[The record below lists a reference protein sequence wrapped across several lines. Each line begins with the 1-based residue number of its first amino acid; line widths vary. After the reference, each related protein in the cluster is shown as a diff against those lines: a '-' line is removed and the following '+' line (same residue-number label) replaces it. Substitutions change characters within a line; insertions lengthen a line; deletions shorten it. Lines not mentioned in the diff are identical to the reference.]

1 MLSARAYSF
10 RMQSR
15 LAISLSWIGGYVNV
29 VGWMV
34 CGTAVSHM
42 SGNATHFGQ
51 GAADVATGGRPSGVI
66 FFGFLLLCFLAG
78 AALSAVLTELARRG
92 GRRSKYILP
101 MASEAILLGLFAIGV
116 DVHTGAMRPGGMW
129 VLYWMAGVASMA
141 MGLQN
146 ATITRI
152 SGAVV
157 RTTHLTGVITDL
169 GLEGVQLLLWYRDKL
184 RGGREG
190 RAGRVFAITRR
201 HPTALRIALLASI
214 LGSFIL
220 GATVA
225 ALIFPHWPRLAM
237 LPPVFFLL
245 WIILTDWYSPIADV
259 KELDLLSD
267 AELRGIGDVKAILP
281 PAVGIYRL
289 THHRRDAQH
298 AAPDFQAWV
307 ERLPEHW
314 RVLILAVSPLTHLS
328 VDAVHDLCMAVKNL
342 HEQNRRLV
350 ICGVT
355 RAQFKVLKK
364 HGFLDLLE
372 VEDVCPDL
380 EFAIARSIDL
390 AHRPDV
396 IAR

>member
-15 LAISLSWIGGYVNV
+15 LAISLSWVGGYVNV

-51 GAADVATGGRPSGVI
+51 GAADVMGGGGGGGMR

-78 AALSAVLTELARRG
+78 AALSAMLTELARRYG
-92 GRRSKYILP
+92 KRSKYILP
-101 MASEAILLGLFAIGV
+101 MAAEAILLGLFAIAI
-116 DVHTGAMRPGGMW
+116 DLHTGVTRSGGTSM
-129 VLYWMAGVASMA
+129 LYGMAGVASMA

-146 ATITRI
+146 ATITKI

-184 RGGREG
+184 SSRREG
-190 RAGRVFAITRR
+190 RAGRVFAVTRR

-214 LGSFIL
+214 LGSFVL
-220 GATVA
+220 GATIA
-225 ALIFPHWPRLAM
+225 ALIYPHLPRFAM

-259 KELDLLSD
+259 RELDVLGD
-267 AELRGIGDVKAILP
+267 AEVRGIGDLKAILP
-281 PAVGIYRL
+281 SEVGIYRL
-289 THHRRDAQH
+289 THHRRDTQH
-298 AAPDFQAWV
+298 SAPDFQAWV
-307 ERLPEHW
+307 DRVPKHW
-314 RVLILAVSPLTHLS
+314 RVLILAVSPLTHFDA
-328 VDAVHDLCMAVKNL
+328 DAVQDLCGAVKNL
-342 HEQNRRLV
+342 HERDRRLV
-350 ICGVT
+350 LCGVT
-355 RAQFKVLKK
+355 RAQFKLLQKN
-364 HGFLDLLE
+364 GFLDLLE

-380 EFAIARSIDL
+380 EFAIARSL
-390 AHRPDV
+390 QLVR
-396 IAR
+396 